1 MLQLSI
7 YPSIYQVDALGWA
20 TTETGNTISYGLLH
34 AAAANGHLEM
44 ARELLKR
51 GANVDIQGSGGE
63 IVCGLSAS
71 VLACSAP
78 ARLLRLPRAHT
89 WRHLLTPSPGG
100 RTEAG
105 SLCRAPSHCLPKTR
119 L

>member
-71 VLACSAP
+71 VLWHAAP
-78 ARLLRLPRAHT
+78 QLGSCA
-89 WRHLLTPSPGG
+89 SPG
-100 RTEAG
+100 RTPG
-105 SLCRAPSHCLPKTR
+105 GT
-119 L
+119 